1 MSDEQVSLAM
11 DSNELMDRLLQLRA
25 QFDELR
31 RRL

>member
-1 MSDEQVSLAM
+1 MSDEKAPLEL
-11 DSNELMDRLLQLRA
+11 DSNELMDRLHQLRI

>member
-1 MSDEQVSLAM
+1 MSDEQAPL
-11 DSNELMDRLLQLRA
+11 ELDPSELTERLDQLRA